1 MFLVCFAYTT
11 KSIKPYDK
19 TTFWRKGELAAL
31 RKEKQDMETSA
42 DRQEFLFRAAQSLS
56 TSNDTNKLF
65 ANVVTLVRQ
74 LLKADRA
81 TLFIADR
88 EGKWVV
94 R

>member
-1 MFLVCFAYTT
+1 
-11 KSIKPYDK
+11 
-19 TTFWRKGELAAL
+19 
-31 RKEKQDMETSA
+31 METSA
-42 DRQEFLFRAAQSLS
+42 DRQDFLFRAAQSLS

-88 EGKWVV
+88 EGKWVYQMIYEEMMNMV
-94 R
+94 YCNGL